1 VRTLSLVL
9 GLVLVSAT
17 TGLAQVVVYDPAVTF
32 RNSATAVLKEYLL
45 NVQQQQHRKLR
56 RMSRRLSMFTNL
68 DKYRL
73 RDVPRWRTH
82 DFENP
87 EVFLYARDYHA
98 ALNYGDPSGR
108 AFLRVSHPVADAAA
122 ALDRLVPAHRR
133 ALVSRL
139 ATIEIADAA
148 AIAATHDTGQSRYN
162 GRRELAAIEALQLD
176 VTDGSQEQSATAVL
190 DKISGAGLIG
200 ARQRQA
206 RIQLLDGIVEQLLV
220 ESKRARDTETAA
232 MNMQLVAWR
241 DRAGANEA
249 FVAGAGDAL
258 RTWRQP

>member
-1 VRTLSLVL
+1 
-9 GLVLVSAT
+9 
-17 TGLAQVVVYDPAVTF
+17 
-32 RNSATAVLKEYLL
+32 
-45 NVQQQQHRKLR
+45 
-56 RMSRRLSMFTNL
+56 LSMFTSL

-73 RDVPRWRTH
+73 LDVPRWRTH

-87 EVFLYARDYHA
+87 DVFLFARDYHA
-98 ALNYGDPSGR
+98 ALNYGDSSGR
-108 AFLRVSHPVADAAA
+108 AFLAVSHPVVDAAA
-122 ALDRLVPAHRR
+122 ALARLAPASRR
-133 ALVSRL
+133 ALVSQL
-139 ATIEIADAA
+139 ATLDLADAA
-148 AIAATHDTGQSRYN
+148 VIAATHDTGQSRYN
-162 GRRELAAIEALQLD
+162 GRRELAAIEALQGD
-176 VTDGSQEQSATAVL
+176 VTNDSQEQSTTAVL

-232 MNMQLVAWR
+232 MNMQLIAWR
-241 DRAGANEA
+241 DRAAMNQA

>member
-1 VRTLSLVL
+1 VRALLIAL
-9 GLVLVSAT
+9 GLVLVGAT
-17 TGLAQVVVYDPAVTF
+17 TSQAQVVVYDPAVTF
-32 RNSATAVLKEYLL
+32 RNSATAALKEYLL
-45 NVQQQQHRKLR
+45 SVQREQHRQLR
-56 RMSRRLSMFTNL
+56 RMSRRLSMFTSL

-73 RDVPRWRTH
+73 VDVPRWRTH

-87 EVFLYARDYHA
+87 NVFLFARDYHG
-98 ALNYGDPSGR
+98 ALNYGDGSGR
-108 AFLRVSHPVADAAA
+108 AFLAVSHPVVDATAA
-122 ALDRLVPAHRR
+122 VARLAPATRR
-133 ALVSRL
+133 ALLSRL
-139 ATIEIADAA
+139 ATIDVADAT

-162 GRRELAAIEALQLD
+162 GRRELAAIEALQRD

-190 DKISGAGLIG
+190 DKISGAGLIA

-220 ESKRARDTETAA
+220 ESKRARDAETAA

-241 DRAGANEA
+241 DRAAANQA
-249 FVAGAGDAL
+249 FVNGAGDAL